1 MPASMMDPKF
11 LTEARRMGALEG
23 AAFDAALA
31 ARDRIERGERLSRV
45 ALGRDEADLQV
56 LPASPE
62 VRRDLAE
69 LESRL
74 RDLTHFH
81 DTVTHS
87 LSWKVLQRLRG
98 LVGRAW

>member
-62 VRRDLAE
+62 VRRNLAE
-69 LESRL
+69 IESRL

-87 LSWKVLQRLRG
+87 MSWKVLQRLRG